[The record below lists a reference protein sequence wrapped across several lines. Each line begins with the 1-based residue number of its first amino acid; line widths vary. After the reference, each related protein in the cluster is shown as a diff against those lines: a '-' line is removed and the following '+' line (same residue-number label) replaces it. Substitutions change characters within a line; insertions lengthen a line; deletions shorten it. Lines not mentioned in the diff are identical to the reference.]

1 MHIEFVRSGG
11 FAGMRLAA
19 SVDSQNLPPEQASTL
34 DKMIA
39 DTGFF
44 DLPEQIKPSAPGP
57 DRFEYQVV
65 ISSAGQTHSVNVNE
79 AVIPDRLRPLL
90 DFLTSLAMSSKK

>member
-19 SVDSQNLPPEQASTL
+19 SIDSQNLAAVQASTL
-34 DKMIA
+34 DKLIT
-39 DTGFF
+39 DSGFF
-44 DLPEQIKPSAPGP
+44 DLPEQIKPPSPGP
-57 DRFEYQVV
+57 DRFEYQVD
-65 ISSAGQTHSVNVNE
+65 ISSAGQTHSVNVSE

-90 DFLTSLAMSSKK
+90 DFLTTLAMSSRK

>member
-11 FAGMRLAA
+11 FAGIRLAA
-19 SVDSQNLPPEQASTL
+19 SIDSKNLPPEQAATL
-34 DKMIA
+34 NKMIT

-44 DLPEQIKPSAPGP
+44 DLPEQIAPTKPAP
-57 DRFEYQVV
+57 DRYMYQVV
-65 ISSAGQTHSVNVNE
+65 VTSAGQTHSVNVSE

-90 DFLTSLAMSSKK
+90 DFLTTLAMSSKK